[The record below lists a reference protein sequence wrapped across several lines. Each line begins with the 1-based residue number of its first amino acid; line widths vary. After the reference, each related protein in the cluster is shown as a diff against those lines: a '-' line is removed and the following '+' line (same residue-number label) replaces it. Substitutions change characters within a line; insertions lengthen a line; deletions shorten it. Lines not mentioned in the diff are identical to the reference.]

1 MCPACIAAA
10 ALLAAKVSSAAGFAS
25 VVFHKLAAKTEA
37 PNSSFKP
44 IIPARTTGHS

>member
-1 MCPACIAAA
+1 M
-10 ALLAAKVSSAAGFAS
+10 
-25 VVFHKLAAKTEA
+25 FHKLAAKTEA